1 MNMKS
6 VVSTSIAIICLVSDV
21 ASAEN
26 FIGFDRID
34 IIASSRKGVFIF
46 KQIE

>member
-6 VVSTSIAIICLVSDV
+6 VVSTAIAIICRVSDL

-26 FIGFDRID
+26 FVGFERID
-34 IIASSRKGVFIF
+34 TIASNHKGVFIF
-46 KQIE
+46 KQVE